1 MALFEITG
9 ESLEPI
15 LADTFGKLGLLERAN
30 IQRAIRAH
38 IEAITPGVRTKV
50 LAEEFG
56 DWAGANRRIDLLC
69 VDENAN
75 LVVVE
80 LKRDDAAHMDLQAL
94 RYAAMISTMRFD
106 QAVAAHRKYLA
117 DIGSDDDPEQAIR
130 DFLEIDEGLV
140 AFSDTVRI
148 VLASAN
154 FSPEL
159 TTAVLWLN
167 RQGKLDIRCVQMRP
181 HAVDS
186 RVLLDIQQVIPLPEA
201 QQYQVAVREKSL
213 EQDRARSSG
222 RDTTRYDLTIGETFL
237 PNLPKRRLMLALIGE
252 ALEEGVSPERIRQDI
267 SWRQRDLF
275 LSKPGRA
282 DKGAFQAM
290 YPGKKLRYFL
300 ASDELFFVE
309 GTTYALSR
317 VWSGRT
323 LEAAEKVKQ
332 LLSHPGSVVWE
343 PTSAVTDEAT
353 YEGYV
358 IRRRESDAIEI
369 ERDGEQVN
377 PVIPLLRTL
386 AVQLNVPVQNDAGN
400 PLNTRQLGARVI
412 SAIHSL

>member
-15 LADTFGKLGLLERAN
+15 LADTFSKLGLLERAN

-38 IEAITPGVRTKV
+38 IQAITPGVRTKV

-148 VLASAN
+148 VLASAS

-167 RQGKLDIRCVQMRP
+167 KQGKLDIRCVQMRP

-201 QQYQVAVREKSL
+201 EQYQVAVREKSL
-213 EQDRARSSG
+213 EQDKARTSE
-222 RDTTRYDLTIGETFL
+222 RDTTRYDLTVGETFL
-237 PNLPKRRLMLALIGE
+237 PNLPKRRLMLALVSE
-252 ALEEGVSPERIRQDI
+252 ALREGVSPEKIKQSI

-275 LSKPGRA
+275 ISQPGHA
-282 DKGAFQAM
+282 DENAFQAM

-300 ASDELFFVE
+300 APEELFFVD
-309 GTTYALSR
+309 GMTYALSR
-317 VWSGRT
+317 AWSGRT
-323 LEAAEKVKQ
+323 LEAAEKVKL
-332 LLSHPGSVVWE
+332 LLSHPESVMWE
-343 PTSAVTDEAT
+343 PTSAVADEAT

-358 IRRRESDAIEI
+358 IRRRESNAIEI
-369 ERDGEQVN
+369 ERDGQQVTPAK
-377 PVIPLLRTL
+377 PVLRTL
-386 AVQLNVPVQNDAGN
+386 AAQLNVPLQNGAGN
-400 PLNTRQLGARVI
+400 PLNTQQLGARVI